1 MNFSDFLFTSHFF
14 VLYCKMRYHVKREAG
29 ACVKVRAR
37 EGAIPP
43 SAGAA
48 GNFAHKRAEE
58 RKGSRMSNSRPP
70 YDGAGDA
77 GQNPQQPGFSQGN
90 YPPAQGY
97 APNGGYAPNDAYGQG
112 YAPQNGYGQQ
122 QYGQQGYADYQQ
134 QPYGQQGYQQ
144 PYGQQ
149 EYQQPYGQQ
158 GYQQPYGQGY
168 EQQGYQ
174 QPYAQQPYQQQPYD
188 QQGFVQPGGYQQP
201 YEQQGYQQPNPAYNQ
216 QGYSQ
221 QNPQETD
228 LPPEQQYA
236 QYTPDGQRVYPT
248 SGRSGFRVQP
258 AAHREIPWDTIAKV
272 LMFGVLPI
280 LFILSMVFAWTAV
293 KWVVLVGAVASIAA
307 LWLRELV
314 TPNARLV
321 LSLLLASAA
330 VVCLVS
336 ALATNAANN
345 QNPAQPNQSSQM
357 QQGSTSGNNL
367 DVNLTATD
375 TPNPAPTPTATPVD
389 DSEECYAQL
398 HSFFTLWKNNAIS
411 QMVNLTA
418 PSWRS
423 SIKGGTDAVT
433 QKLFGEV
440 LTNRTPVSWDFTAIT
455 GTSND
460 IARMVTVRAV
470 INKNNTLGESI
481 YLWKV
486 RMVKEDG
493 VWYVDPATLQ
503 SNEQESTAT
512 PTNALATQPVLN
524 TSHPDLLIYYNPE
537 GGTYYHIDPNCESLN
552 PKYRPLSG
560 VIKWSQ
566 IEDDP
571 YDKLEQCKR
580 CGAPLREKKDNA
592 N

>member
-1 MNFSDFLFTSHFF
+1 
-14 VLYCKMRYHVKREAG
+14 MRYHVKREAG

-37 EGAIPP
+37 EEAIPP

-112 YAPQNGYGQQ
+112 YAPQNGYGQP
-122 QYGQQGYADYQQ
+122 QYGQQGYADYQ

-149 EYQQPYGQQ
+149 GYEQQGYQQPYGQQ
-158 GYQQPYGQGY
+158 GYQQPYGQQGY
-168 EQQGYQ
+168 DQQGYQ

-336 ALATNAANN
+336 ALATNAADN
-345 QNPAQPNQSSQM
+345 QNPAQPNQSGQM

-470 INKNNTLGESI
+470 INKNNTLGESV

>member
-1 MNFSDFLFTSHFF
+1 
-14 VLYCKMRYHVKREAG
+14 
-29 ACVKVRAR
+29 
-37 EGAIPP
+37 
-43 SAGAA
+43 
-48 GNFAHKRAEE
+48 
-58 RKGSRMSNSRPP
+58 MSNSRPP

-112 YAPQNGYGQQ
+112 YAPQNGYGQP
-122 QYGQQGYADYQQ
+122 QYGQQGYAGYQ

-149 EYQQPYGQQ
+149 GYGQQGYEQQGYQQPYDQQGYQQPYGQQ
-158 GYQQPYGQGY
+158 GYQQPYGQ
-168 EQQGYQ
+168 QGYQ
-174 QPYAQQPYQQQPYD
+174 QPYGQQPYQQQPYD

-258 AAHREIPWDTIAKV
+258 AARREIPWDTIAKV

-307 LWLRELV
+307 MWLRELV

-336 ALATNAANN
+336 ALATNASDN
-345 QNPAQPNQSSQM
+345 QNPAQPNQSGQM

-411 QMVNLTA
+411 QMVNLTS

-470 INKNNTLGESI
+470 INKNNTLGESV

-537 GGTYYHIDPNCESLN
+537 GGTFYHINPNCESVN

>member
-1 MNFSDFLFTSHFF
+1 
-14 VLYCKMRYHVKREAG
+14 MRYHVKRDSG

-37 EGAIPP
+37 EDAIPP

-112 YAPQNGYGQQ
+112 YAPQNGYGQP
-122 QYGQQGYADYQQ
+122 QYGQQGYADYQ

-149 EYQQPYGQQ
+149 GYQQPYGQQ
-158 GYQQPYGQGY
+158 GYQQPYGQQGY
-168 EQQGYQ
+168 DQQGYQ

-201 YEQQGYQQPNPAYNQ
+201 YEQQGYQ

-293 KWVVLVGAVASIAA
+293 KWIVLVGAVASIAA
-307 LWLRELV
+307 MWLRELV

-336 ALATNAANN
+336 ALATNAADN
-345 QNPAQPNQSSQM
+345 QNPAQPNQSGQM

-470 INKNNTLGESI
+470 INKNNTLGESV

>member
-1 MNFSDFLFTSHFF
+1 M
-14 VLYCKMRYHVKREAG
+14 
-29 ACVKVRAR
+29 
-37 EGAIPP
+37 P
-43 SAGAA
+43 SVQGAA

-112 YAPQNGYGQQ
+112 YAPQNGYGQP
-122 QYGQQGYADYQQ
+122 QYGQQGYAGYQ

-149 EYQQPYGQQ
+149 GYEQQGYQQPYDQQGYQQPYGQQ
-158 GYQQPYGQGY
+158 GYQQPYG
-168 EQQGYQ
+168 
-174 QPYAQQPYQQQPYD
+174 QQPYQQQPYD

-258 AAHREIPWDTIAKV
+258 AARREIPWDTIAKV

-293 KWVVLVGAVASIAA
+293 KWIVLVGAVASIAA
-307 LWLRELV
+307 MWLRELV

-336 ALATNAANN
+336 ALATNASDN
-345 QNPAQPNQSSQM
+345 QNPAQPNQSGQM

-411 QMVNLTA
+411 QMVNLTS

-470 INKNNTLGESI
+470 INKNNTLGESV

-524 TSHPDLLIYYNPE
+524 TSHPDLLIYYNPA
-537 GGTYYHIDPNCESLN
+537 GGTFYHIDPNCESVN

-580 CGAPLREKKDNA
+580 CGAPLREKNNA

>member
-1 MNFSDFLFTSHFF
+1 
-14 VLYCKMRYHVKREAG
+14 
-29 ACVKVRAR
+29 
-37 EGAIPP
+37 
-43 SAGAA
+43 
-48 GNFAHKRAEE
+48 
-58 RKGSRMSNSRPP
+58 MSNSRPP

-112 YAPQNGYGQQ
+112 YAPQNGYGQP

-258 AAHREIPWDTIAKV
+258 AARREIPWDTIAKV

-336 ALATNAANN
+336 ALATNAADN

-524 TSHPDLLIYYNPE
+524 TSHPDLILYYNQN
-537 GGTYYHIDPNCESLN
+537 GGTYYHIDPNCASIN
-552 PKYRPLSG
+552 QRYRPLTASF
-560 VIKWSQ
+560 KWTQ
-566 IEDDP
+566 IDDEP
-571 YDKLEQCKR
+571 YKNLEQCKV
-580 CGAPLREKKDNA
+580 CGAPLREDKSN
-592 N
+592 

>member
-1 MNFSDFLFTSHFF
+1 M
-14 VLYCKMRYHVKREAG
+14 
-29 ACVKVRAR
+29 
-37 EGAIPP
+37 P
-43 SAGAA
+43 SAQGAA
-48 GNFAHKRAEE
+48 GNFAHNRAEE

-122 QYGQQGYADYQQ
+122 GYADYQ

-149 EYQQPYGQQ
+149 GYQQPYGQQ

-201 YEQQGYQQPNPAYNQ
+201 YEQQGYQQ
-216 QGYSQ
+216 GYSQ

-258 AAHREIPWDTIAKV
+258 AARREIPWDTIAKV

-293 KWVVLVGAVASIAA
+293 KWIVLVGAVASIAA
-307 LWLRELV
+307 MWIRELV

-336 ALATNAANN
+336 ALATNASDN
-345 QNPAQPNQSSQM
+345 QNPAQPNQSGQM

-470 INKNNTLGESI
+470 INKNNTLGESV

>member
-1 MNFSDFLFTSHFF
+1 M
-14 VLYCKMRYHVKREAG
+14 
-29 ACVKVRAR
+29 
-37 EGAIPP
+37 P
-43 SAGAA
+43 SAQGAA
-48 GNFAHKRAEE
+48 GNFAHNRAEE

-112 YAPQNGYGQQ
+112 YAPQNGYGQP

-134 QPYGQQGYQQ
+134 PYGQQGYEQQ
-144 PYGQQ
+144 G
-149 EYQQPYGQQ
+149 YQQPYGQQ

-201 YEQQGYQQPNPAYNQ
+201 YEQQGYQ

-307 LWLRELV
+307 MWLRELV

-336 ALATNAANN
+336 ALATNAADN
-345 QNPAQPNQSSQM
+345 QNPAQPNQPGQM

-470 INKNNTLGESI
+470 INKNNTLGESV

>member
-1 MNFSDFLFTSHFF
+1 M
-14 VLYCKMRYHVKREAG
+14 
-29 ACVKVRAR
+29 
-37 EGAIPP
+37 P
-43 SAGAA
+43 SAQGAA

-112 YAPQNGYGQQ
+112 YAPQNGYGQP
-122 QYGQQGYADYQQ
+122 QYSQQGYADYQ

-149 EYQQPYGQQ
+149 GYQQPYGQQ

-201 YEQQGYQQPNPAYNQ
+201 NTPYNQ

-258 AAHREIPWDTIAKV
+258 AARREIPWDTIAKV

-307 LWLRELV
+307 MWLRELV

-336 ALATNAANN
+336 ALATNAADN
-345 QNPAQPNQSSQM
+345 QNPAQPNQSGQM

-440 LTNRTPVSWDFTAIT
+440 LTNRTPVGWDFTAIT

-470 INKNNTLGESI
+470 INKNNTLGESV

>member
-1 MNFSDFLFTSHFF
+1 M
-14 VLYCKMRYHVKREAG
+14 
-29 ACVKVRAR
+29 
-37 EGAIPP
+37 P
-43 SAGAA
+43 SAQGAA
-48 GNFAHKRAEE
+48 GNFAHNRAEE

-112 YAPQNGYGQQ
+112 YAPQNGYGQP
-122 QYGQQGYADYQQ
+122 QYGQQGYADYQ

-149 EYQQPYGQQ
+149 GYEQQGYQQPYGQQ

-188 QQGFVQPGGYQQP
+188 QQGFVQPGGYQQ
-201 YEQQGYQQPNPAYNQ
+201 QGYQQPNTPYNQ
-216 QGYSQ
+216 QEYSQ

-236 QYTPDGQRVYPT
+236 QYPPDGQRVYPT

-258 AAHREIPWDTIAKV
+258 AARREIPWDTIAKV

-321 LSLLLASAA
+321 LSLLLAA

-336 ALATNAANN
+336 ALATNAADN
-345 QNPAQPNQSSQM
+345 QNPAQPNQSGQM

-470 INKNNTLGESI
+470 INKNNTLGESV

>member
-1 MNFSDFLFTSHFF
+1 M
-14 VLYCKMRYHVKREAG
+14 
-29 ACVKVRAR
+29 
-37 EGAIPP
+37 P
-43 SAGAA
+43 SAQGAA

-112 YAPQNGYGQQ
+112 YAPQNGYGQP
-122 QYGQQGYADYQQ
+122 QYGQQGYADYQ

-149 EYQQPYGQQ
+149 
-158 GYQQPYGQGY
+158 GYQQPYGQSY

-258 AAHREIPWDTIAKV
+258 AARREIPWDTIAKV

-307 LWLRELV
+307 MWLRELV

-336 ALATNAANN
+336 ALATNAADN
-345 QNPAQPNQSSQM
+345 QNPAQPNQPGQM
-357 QQGSTSGNNL
+357 QQGSTSGNSL

-470 INKNNTLGESI
+470 INKNNTLGESV

>member
-1 MNFSDFLFTSHFF
+1 M
-14 VLYCKMRYHVKREAG
+14 
-29 ACVKVRAR
+29 
-37 EGAIPP
+37 P
-43 SAGAA
+43 SAQGAA

-112 YAPQNGYGQQ
+112 YAPQNGYGQP
-122 QYGQQGYADYQQ
+122 QYGQQGYADYQ

-149 EYQQPYGQQ
+149 
-158 GYQQPYGQGY
+158 GYQQPYG
-168 EQQGYQ
+168 QQGYQ

-307 LWLRELV
+307 MWLRELV

-336 ALATNAANN
+336 ALATNASDN
-345 QNPAQPNQSSQM
+345 QNPAQPNQSGQM

-440 LTNRTPVSWDFTAIT
+440 LTNRTPVSWDFTGIT

-470 INKNNTLGESI
+470 INKNNTLGESV

>member
-1 MNFSDFLFTSHFF
+1 M
-14 VLYCKMRYHVKREAG
+14 
-29 ACVKVRAR
+29 
-37 EGAIPP
+37 P
-43 SAGAA
+43 SAQGAA
-48 GNFAHKRAEE
+48 GSFAHKRAEE

-112 YAPQNGYGQQ
+112 YAPQNGYGQP
-122 QYGQQGYADYQQ
+122 QYGQQGYAGYQ

-149 EYQQPYGQQ
+149 GYEQQGYQQPYDQQGYQQPYDQQGYQQPYGQQ
-158 GYQQPYGQGY
+158 GYQQPYG
-168 EQQGYQ
+168 
-174 QPYAQQPYQQQPYD
+174 QQPYQQQPYD

-258 AAHREIPWDTIAKV
+258 AARREIPWDTIAKV

-307 LWLRELV
+307 MWIRELV

-336 ALATNAANN
+336 ALATNASDN
-345 QNPAQPNQSSQM
+345 QNPAQPNQSGQM

-411 QMVNLTA
+411 QMVNLTS

-470 INKNNTLGESI
+470 INKNNTLGESV

-537 GGTYYHIDPNCESLN
+537 GGTFYHIDPNCESVN

>member
-1 MNFSDFLFTSHFF
+1 
-14 VLYCKMRYHVKREAG
+14 
-29 ACVKVRAR
+29 
-37 EGAIPP
+37 
-43 SAGAA
+43 
-48 GNFAHKRAEE
+48 
-58 RKGSRMSNSRPP
+58 MSNSRPP

-112 YAPQNGYGQQ
+112 YAPQNGYGQP
-122 QYGQQGYADYQQ
+122 QYGQQGYADYQ

-149 EYQQPYGQQ
+149 GYEQQGYQQPYGQQ
-158 GYQQPYGQGY
+158 GYQQPYGQQGY
-168 EQQGYQ
+168 E

-188 QQGFVQPGGYQQP
+188 QQGFVQPGGYQQPYEQQGYQQP

-258 AAHREIPWDTIAKV
+258 AARREIPWDTIAKV

-293 KWVVLVGAVASIAA
+293 KWIVLVGAVASIAA

-336 ALATNAANN
+336 ALATNAADN
-345 QNPAQPNQSSQM
+345 QNPAQPNQSGQM

-470 INKNNTLGESI
+470 INKNNTLGESV

>member
-1 MNFSDFLFTSHFF
+1 M
-14 VLYCKMRYHVKREAG
+14 
-29 ACVKVRAR
+29 
-37 EGAIPP
+37 P
-43 SAGAA
+43 SAQGAA

-112 YAPQNGYGQQ
+112 YAPQNGYGQP
-122 QYGQQGYADYQQ
+122 QYSQQGYADYQ

-144 PYGQQ
+144 PYGG
-149 EYQQPYGQQ
+149 YQQPYGQQGYEQQ

-201 YEQQGYQQPNPAYNQ
+201 YEQQGYQ

-336 ALATNAANN
+336 ALATNAADN
-345 QNPAQPNQSSQM
+345 QNPAQPNQSGQM
-357 QQGSTSGNNL
+357 QQGSTSGNSL

-375 TPNPAPTPTATPVD
+375 TPNPSPTPTATPVD

-470 INKNNTLGESI
+470 INKNNTLGESV

>member
-1 MNFSDFLFTSHFF
+1 M
-14 VLYCKMRYHVKREAG
+14 
-29 ACVKVRAR
+29 
-37 EGAIPP
+37 P
-43 SAGAA
+43 SAQGAA
-48 GNFAHKRAEE
+48 GNFAHNRAEE

-112 YAPQNGYGQQ
+112 YAPQNGYGQP
-122 QYGQQGYADYQQ
+122 QYGQQGYAGYQ

-149 EYQQPYGQQ
+149 GYEQQGYQQPYDQQGYQQPYGQQ
-158 GYQQPYGQGY
+158 GYQQPYGQ
-168 EQQGYQ
+168 
-174 QPYAQQPYQQQPYD
+174 QPYQQPYD

-216 QGYSQ
+216 QEYGQ

-258 AAHREIPWDTIAKV
+258 AARREIPWDTIAKV

-293 KWVVLVGAVASIAA
+293 KWIVLVGAVASIAA

-336 ALATNAANN
+336 ALATNASDN
-345 QNPAQPNQSSQM
+345 QNPAQPNQPGQM

-470 INKNNTLGESI
+470 INKNNTLGESV

-566 IEDDP
+566 IEDAP

>member
-1 MNFSDFLFTSHFF
+1 M
-14 VLYCKMRYHVKREAG
+14 
-29 ACVKVRAR
+29 
-37 EGAIPP
+37 P
-43 SAGAA
+43 SAQGAA
-48 GNFAHKRAEE
+48 GNFAHNRAEE

-112 YAPQNGYGQQ
+112 YAPQNGYGQP
-122 QYGQQGYADYQQ
+122 QYGQQGYADYQ

-149 EYQQPYGQQ
+149 GYQQPYGQQ
-158 GYQQPYGQGY
+158 GYEQQGYQQPYDQQGYQQPYG
-168 EQQGYQ
+168 QQGYQ

-188 QQGFVQPGGYQQP
+188 QQGFVQPGGY
-201 YEQQGYQQPNPAYNQ
+201 Q

-258 AAHREIPWDTIAKV
+258 AARREIPWDTIAKV

-307 LWLRELV
+307 MWLRELV

-336 ALATNAANN
+336 ALATNASDN
-345 QNPAQPNQSSQM
+345 QNPAQPNQSGQM

-411 QMVNLTA
+411 QMVNLTS

-470 INKNNTLGESI
+470 INKNNTLGESV

-537 GGTYYHIDPNCESLN
+537 GGTYYHINPNCESVN

-566 IEDDP
+566 IEDSP

>member
-1 MNFSDFLFTSHFF
+1 M
-14 VLYCKMRYHVKREAG
+14 
-29 ACVKVRAR
+29 
-37 EGAIPP
+37 P
-43 SAGAA
+43 SAQGAA
-48 GNFAHKRAEE
+48 GNFAHNRAEE

-112 YAPQNGYGQQ
+112 YAPQNGYGQP
-122 QYGQQGYADYQQ
+122 QYGQQGYADYQ

-149 EYQQPYGQQ
+149 GYQQPYGQQ

-201 YEQQGYQQPNPAYNQ
+201 YEQQGYQ

-293 KWVVLVGAVASIAA
+293 KWIVLVGAVASIAA
-307 LWLRELV
+307 MWLRELV

-336 ALATNAANN
+336 ALATNAADN
-345 QNPAQPNQSSQM
+345 QNPAQPNQPGQM

-470 INKNNTLGESI
+470 INKNNTLGESV

>member
-1 MNFSDFLFTSHFF
+1 M
-14 VLYCKMRYHVKREAG
+14 
-29 ACVKVRAR
+29 
-37 EGAIPP
+37 P
-43 SAGAA
+43 SAQGAA

-112 YAPQNGYGQQ
+112 YAPQNGYGQP
-122 QYGQQGYADYQQ
+122 QYGQQGYADYQ

-144 PYGQQ
+144 PYGG
-149 EYQQPYGQQ
+149 YQQPYGQQGYEQQ

-201 YEQQGYQQPNPAYNQ
+201 YEQ

-336 ALATNAANN
+336 ALATNAADN
-345 QNPAQPNQSSQM
+345 QNPAQPNQSGQM

-375 TPNPAPTPTATPVD
+375 TPNPSPTPTATPVD

-470 INKNNTLGESI
+470 INKNNTLGESV

-512 PTNALATQPVLN
+512 PTKALATQPVLN

>member
-1 MNFSDFLFTSHFF
+1 
-14 VLYCKMRYHVKREAG
+14 
-29 ACVKVRAR
+29 
-37 EGAIPP
+37 
-43 SAGAA
+43 
-48 GNFAHKRAEE
+48 
-58 RKGSRMSNSRPP
+58 MSNSRPP

-112 YAPQNGYGQQ
+112 YAPQNGYGQP
-122 QYGQQGYADYQQ
+122 QYGQQGYA
-134 QPYGQQGYQQ
+134 G
-144 PYGQQ
+144 
-149 EYQQPYGQQ
+149 YQQPYGQQ
-158 GYQQPYGQGY
+158 GYQQPYDQQGYQQPYDQQGYQQPYGQQGY

-174 QPYAQQPYQQQPYD
+174 QPYGQQPYQQQPYD

-258 AAHREIPWDTIAKV
+258 AARREIPWDTIAKV

-307 LWLRELV
+307 MWLRELV

-336 ALATNAANN
+336 ALATNASDN
-345 QNPAQPNQSSQM
+345 QNPAQPNQSGQM

-470 INKNNTLGESI
+470 INKNNTLGESV
-481 YLWKV
+481 YLGKV

-537 GGTYYHIDPNCESLN
+537 GGTYYHINPNCESIN

>member
-1 MNFSDFLFTSHFF
+1 M
-14 VLYCKMRYHVKREAG
+14 MRYHVKRDSG

-112 YAPQNGYGQQ
+112 YAPQNGYGQP
-122 QYGQQGYADYQQ
+122 QYGQQGYADYQ

-158 GYQQPYGQGY
+158 GYQQPYGQQGY
-168 EQQGYQ
+168 DQQGYQ

-201 YEQQGYQQPNPAYNQ
+201 YEQQGYSQPNPAYNQ

-293 KWVVLVGAVASIAA
+293 KWIVLVGAVASIAA
-307 LWLRELV
+307 MWLRELV

-345 QNPAQPNQSSQM
+345 QNPAQPNQSGQM

-470 INKNNTLGESI
+470 INKNNTLGESV

>member
-1 MNFSDFLFTSHFF
+1 M
-14 VLYCKMRYHVKREAG
+14 
-29 ACVKVRAR
+29 
-37 EGAIPP
+37 P
-43 SAGAA
+43 SAQGAA

-122 QYGQQGYADYQQ
+122 PYGQQGYADYQ

-149 EYQQPYGQQ
+149 GYQQPYGQQ

-201 YEQQGYQQPNPAYNQ
+201 YEQQGYQ

-293 KWVVLVGAVASIAA
+293 KWIVLVGAVASIAA
-307 LWLRELV
+307 MWLRELV

-336 ALATNAANN
+336 ALATNAAVN
-345 QNPAQPNQSSQM
+345 QNPAQPNQSGQM
-357 QQGSTSGNNL
+357 QQGSTSGSSL
-367 DVNLTATD
+367 DVNLAATD

-470 INKNNTLGESI
+470 INKNNTLGESV

>member
-1 MNFSDFLFTSHFF
+1 M
-14 VLYCKMRYHVKREAG
+14 
-29 ACVKVRAR
+29 
-37 EGAIPP
+37 P
-43 SAGAA
+43 SAQGAA

-112 YAPQNGYGQQ
+112 YAPQNGYGQP
-122 QYGQQGYADYQQ
+122 QYGQQGYADYQ

-149 EYQQPYGQQ
+149 GYQQPYGQQ
-158 GYQQPYGQGY
+158 GYQQPYD
-168 EQQGYQ
+168 QQGYQ

-258 AAHREIPWDTIAKV
+258 AARREIPWDTIAKV

-307 LWLRELV
+307 MWLRELV

-336 ALATNAANN
+336 ALATNASDD
-345 QNPAQPNQSSQM
+345 QNPAQPNQSGQM

-411 QMVNLTA
+411 QMVNLTS

-470 INKNNTLGESI
+470 INKNNTLGESV

-537 GGTYYHIDPNCESLN
+537 GGTYYHIDPNCESLD

-566 IEDDP
+566 IEDSP

>member
-1 MNFSDFLFTSHFF
+1 
-14 VLYCKMRYHVKREAG
+14 
-29 ACVKVRAR
+29 
-37 EGAIPP
+37 
-43 SAGAA
+43 
-48 GNFAHKRAEE
+48 
-58 RKGSRMSNSRPP
+58 MSNSRPP

-112 YAPQNGYGQQ
+112 YAPQNGYGQP

-134 QPYGQQGYQQ
+134 PYGQQGYQQPCGQQGYQQ

-168 EQQGYQ
+168 EQQGYE
-174 QPYAQQPYQQQPYD
+174 QPYAQQPYQQQQPYD

-293 KWVVLVGAVASIAA
+293 KWIVLVGAVASIAA
-307 LWLRELV
+307 MWLRELV

-336 ALATNAANN
+336 ALATNAADN
-345 QNPAQPNQSSQM
+345 QNPAQPNQPGQM

-470 INKNNTLGESI
+470 INKNNTLGESV

>member
-1 MNFSDFLFTSHFF
+1 M
-14 VLYCKMRYHVKREAG
+14 
-29 ACVKVRAR
+29 
-37 EGAIPP
+37 P
-43 SAGAA
+43 SAQGAA

-122 QYGQQGYADYQQ
+122 PYGQQGYQ

-201 YEQQGYQQPNPAYNQ
+201 YEQQGYQQ
-216 QGYSQ
+216 GYGQ

-258 AAHREIPWDTIAKV
+258 AARREIPWDTIAKV

-293 KWVVLVGAVASIAA
+293 KWIVLVGAVASIAA
-307 LWLRELV
+307 MWIRELV

-336 ALATNAANN
+336 ALATNASNN
-345 QNPAQPNQSSQM
+345 QNPAQPNQSGQM

-375 TPNPAPTPTATPVD
+375 TPNPSPTPTATPVD

-470 INKNNTLGESI
+470 INKNNTLGESV

>member
-1 MNFSDFLFTSHFF
+1 M
-14 VLYCKMRYHVKREAG
+14 
-29 ACVKVRAR
+29 
-37 EGAIPP
+37 P
-43 SAGAA
+43 SAQGAA
-48 GNFAHKRAEE
+48 GSFAHKRAEE

-112 YAPQNGYGQQ
+112 YAPQNGYGQP
-122 QYGQQGYADYQQ
+122 QYGQQGYAGYQ

-149 EYQQPYGQQ
+149 GYEQQGYQQPYDQQ
-158 GYQQPYGQGY
+158 GYQQPYG
-168 EQQGYQ
+168 QQGYQ

-258 AAHREIPWDTIAKV
+258 AARREIPWDTIAKV

-293 KWVVLVGAVASIAA
+293 KWIVLVGAVASIAA
-307 LWLRELV
+307 MWLRELV

-336 ALATNAANN
+336 ALATNASDN
-345 QNPAQPNQSSQM
+345 QNPAQPNQSGQM
-357 QQGSTSGNNL
+357 QQGSTSGSSL

-411 QMVNLTA
+411 QMVNLTS

-440 LTNRTPVSWDFTAIT
+440 LTNRTPVSWDFTTIT

-470 INKNNTLGESI
+470 INKNNTLGESV

-537 GGTYYHIDPNCESLN
+537 GGTFYHIDPNCESVN

>member
-1 MNFSDFLFTSHFF
+1 M
-14 VLYCKMRYHVKREAG
+14 
-29 ACVKVRAR
+29 
-37 EGAIPP
+37 P
-43 SAGAA
+43 SAQGAA
-48 GNFAHKRAEE
+48 GNFAHNRAEE

-112 YAPQNGYGQQ
+112 YAPQNGYGQP
-122 QYGQQGYADYQQ
+122 QYGQQGYADYQ

-149 EYQQPYGQQ
+149 GYQQPYGQQ

-201 YEQQGYQQPNPAYNQ
+201 YEQQGYQQ
-216 QGYSQ
+216 GYSQ

-258 AAHREIPWDTIAKV
+258 AARREIPWDTIAKV

-336 ALATNAANN
+336 ALATNAADN
-345 QNPAQPNQSSQM
+345 QNPAQPNQSGQM

>member
-1 MNFSDFLFTSHFF
+1 M
-14 VLYCKMRYHVKREAG
+14 
-29 ACVKVRAR
+29 
-37 EGAIPP
+37 P
-43 SAGAA
+43 SAQGAA

-112 YAPQNGYGQQ
+112 YAPQNGYGQP
-122 QYGQQGYADYQQ
+122 QYSQQGYADYQ

-149 EYQQPYGQQ
+149 GYQQPYGQQ

-188 QQGFVQPGGYQQP
+188 QQGFVQPGGYQ
-201 YEQQGYQQPNPAYNQ
+201 QQGYQQPNPAYNQ

-293 KWVVLVGAVASIAA
+293 KWIVLVGAVASIAA
-307 LWLRELV
+307 MWLRELV

-336 ALATNAANN
+336 ALATNASDN
-345 QNPAQPNQSSQM
+345 QNPAQPNQSGQM

-411 QMVNLTA
+411 QMVNLTS

-470 INKNNTLGESI
+470 INKNNTLGESV

>member
-1 MNFSDFLFTSHFF
+1 M
-14 VLYCKMRYHVKREAG
+14 
-29 ACVKVRAR
+29 
-37 EGAIPP
+37 P
-43 SAGAA
+43 SAQGAA

-112 YAPQNGYGQQ
+112 YAPQNGYGQP
-122 QYGQQGYADYQQ
+122 QYSQQGYADYQ

-149 EYQQPYGQQ
+149 GYQQPYGQQ

-188 QQGFVQPGGYQQP
+188 QQGFVQPGGYQ
-201 YEQQGYQQPNPAYNQ
+201 QQGYQQPNPAYNQ

-307 LWLRELV
+307 MWLRELV

-336 ALATNAANN
+336 ALATNAADN
-345 QNPAQPNQSSQM
+345 QNPAQPNQSGQM
-357 QQGSTSGNNL
+357 QQGSTSGSSL

-470 INKNNTLGESI
+470 INKNNTLGESV

>member
-1 MNFSDFLFTSHFF
+1 
-14 VLYCKMRYHVKREAG
+14 
-29 ACVKVRAR
+29 
-37 EGAIPP
+37 
-43 SAGAA
+43 
-48 GNFAHKRAEE
+48 
-58 RKGSRMSNSRPP
+58 MSNSRPP

-90 YPPAQGY
+90 YPPMQGY
-97 APNGGYAPNDAYGQG
+97 APG
-112 YAPQNGYGQQ
+112 NGYPQQ
-122 QYGQQGYADYQQ
+122 N
-134 QPYGQQGYQQ
+134 GYQQ

-149 EYQQPYGQQ
+149 SYDPQGYNNQQYGQQ
-158 GYQQPYGQGY
+158 GYNQSYGQQPYDQQGYNQQYGQQGYDQQGYNNQPYGQGY
-168 EQQGYQ
+168 DQQGYN
-174 QPYAQQPYQQQPYD
+174 QPYNQQPYQQQPYD

-201 YEQQGYQQPNPAYNQ
+201 YNQPGYQQPNPYDQ
-216 QGYSQ
+216 QAYSQ

-228 LPPEQQYA
+228 FPPEQQYA

-258 AAHREIPWDTIAKV
+258 AARREIPWDTIAKV
-272 LMFGVLPI
+272 LMFGVLPV
-280 LFILSMVFAWTAV
+280 LFILSMVFSWTAV
-293 KWVVLVGAVASIAA
+293 KWVVLAGAVASIVAM
-307 LWLRELV
+307 WIRELV
-314 TPNARLV
+314 TPNARLI
-321 LSLLLASAA
+321 LSLLMASAA
-330 VVCLVS
+330 IVCLVS
-336 ALATNAANN
+336 ALATNTADN
-345 QNPAQPNQSSQM
+345 QNPAQPNQPNQM
-357 QQGSTSGNNL
+357 QQGTTAGDNL

-375 TPNPAPTPTATPVD
+375 TPDPSPTPTATPYD

-411 QMVNLTA
+411 QMVNLTS
-418 PSWRS
+418 PTWRS
-423 SIKGGTDAVT
+423 SIKGDTDAVT

-440 LTNRTPVSWDFTAIT
+440 LTNRTPVSWEFTGIT

-460 IARMVTVRAV
+460 VARMVTVRAV
-470 INKNNTLGESI
+470 INKNNTLGESV

-493 VWYVDPATLQ
+493 IWYVDPATLQ

-524 TSHPDLLIYYNPE
+524 TSHPDLLIYYNPD
-537 GGTYYHIDPNCESLN
+537 GGTYYHIDPNCESVN

-566 IEDDP
+566 IEDSP
-571 YDKLEQCKR
+571 YDQLEQCKR
-580 CGAPLREKKDNA
+580 CGAPLREKKENA

>member
-1 MNFSDFLFTSHFF
+1 M
-14 VLYCKMRYHVKREAG
+14 
-29 ACVKVRAR
+29 
-37 EGAIPP
+37 P
-43 SAGAA
+43 SAQGAA

-112 YAPQNGYGQQ
+112 YAPQNGYGQP
-122 QYGQQGYADYQQ
+122 QYGQQGYADYQ

-158 GYQQPYGQGY
+158 GYQQPYGQSY

-201 YEQQGYQQPNPAYNQ
+201 YEQQGYL

-307 LWLRELV
+307 MWLRELV

-336 ALATNAANN
+336 ALATNAADN
-345 QNPAQPNQSSQM
+345 QNPAQPNQSGQM

-470 INKNNTLGESI
+470 INKNNTLGESV

>member
-1 MNFSDFLFTSHFF
+1 M
-14 VLYCKMRYHVKREAG
+14 
-29 ACVKVRAR
+29 
-37 EGAIPP
+37 P
-43 SAGAA
+43 SAQGAA
-48 GNFAHKRAEE
+48 GSFAHKRAEE

-112 YAPQNGYGQQ
+112 YAPQNGYGQP
-122 QYGQQGYADYQQ
+122 QYGQQGYADYQ

-149 EYQQPYGQQ
+149 GYQQPYDQQGYQQPYGQQ
-158 GYQQPYGQGY
+158 GYQQPYG
-168 EQQGYQ
+168 
-174 QPYAQQPYQQQPYD
+174 QQPYQQQPYD

-258 AAHREIPWDTIAKV
+258 AARREIPWDTIAKV

-293 KWVVLVGAVASIAA
+293 KWIVLVGAVASIAA
-307 LWLRELV
+307 MWLRELV

-336 ALATNAANN
+336 ALATNASDN
-345 QNPAQPNQSSQM
+345 QNPAQPNQSGQM

-411 QMVNLTA
+411 QMVNLTS

-470 INKNNTLGESI
+470 INKNNTLGESV

-537 GGTYYHIDPNCESLN
+537 GGTFYHIDPNCESVN

-580 CGAPLREKKDNA
+580 CGAPLREKNNA

>member
-1 MNFSDFLFTSHFF
+1 M
-14 VLYCKMRYHVKREAG
+14 
-29 ACVKVRAR
+29 
-37 EGAIPP
+37 P
-43 SAGAA
+43 SAQGAA
-48 GNFAHKRAEE
+48 GNFAHNRAEE

-112 YAPQNGYGQQ
+112 YAPQNGYGQP

-134 QPYGQQGYQQ
+134 PYGQQGYEQQ
-144 PYGQQ
+144 G
-149 EYQQPYGQQ
+149 YQQPYGQQ

-188 QQGFVQPGGYQQP
+188 QQGFVQPGGYQQG
-201 YEQQGYQQPNPAYNQ
+201 YEQQGYSQPNPAYNQ

-336 ALATNAANN
+336 ALATNAADN
-345 QNPAQPNQSSQM
+345 QNPAQPNQSGQM

-470 INKNNTLGESI
+470 INKNNTLGESV

>member
-48 GNFAHKRAEE
+48 GNFAHNRAEE

-112 YAPQNGYGQQ
+112 YAPQNGYGQP

-134 QPYGQQGYQQ
+134 PYGQQG
-144 PYGQQ
+144 
-149 EYQQPYGQQ
+149 YQQPYGQQ
-158 GYQQPYGQGY
+158 GYQQPYGQGYEQQGYQQPY

-201 YEQQGYQQPNPAYNQ
+201 YEQQGYSQPNPAYNQ

-336 ALATNAANN
+336 ALATNAADN
-345 QNPAQPNQSSQM
+345 QNPAQPNQSGQM

-470 INKNNTLGESI
+470 INKNNTLGESV

>member
-1 MNFSDFLFTSHFF
+1 M
-14 VLYCKMRYHVKREAG
+14 
-29 ACVKVRAR
+29 
-37 EGAIPP
+37 P
-43 SAGAA
+43 SAQGAA
-48 GNFAHKRAEE
+48 GNFAHNRAEE

-122 QYGQQGYADYQQ
+122 GYADYQ

-149 EYQQPYGQQ
+149 GYQQPYGQQ

-201 YEQQGYQQPNPAYNQ
+201 YEQQGYQ

-307 LWLRELV
+307 MWLRELV

-336 ALATNAANN
+336 ALATNASDN
-345 QNPAQPNQSSQM
+345 QNPAQPNQSGQM

-375 TPNPAPTPTATPVD
+375 TPNPSPTPTATPVD

-470 INKNNTLGESI
+470 INKNNTLGESV

>member
-1 MNFSDFLFTSHFF
+1 M
-14 VLYCKMRYHVKREAG
+14 
-29 ACVKVRAR
+29 
-37 EGAIPP
+37 P
-43 SAGAA
+43 SAQGAA
-48 GNFAHKRAEE
+48 GNFAHNRAEE

-112 YAPQNGYGQQ
+112 YAPQNGYGQP
-122 QYGQQGYADYQQ
+122 QYGQQGYADYQ

-149 EYQQPYGQQ
+149 GYQQPYGQQ

-201 YEQQGYQQPNPAYNQ
+201 YEQQGYQ

-293 KWVVLVGAVASIAA
+293 KWIVLVGAVASIAA
-307 LWLRELV
+307 MWLRELV

-336 ALATNAANN
+336 ALATNAADN
-345 QNPAQPNQSSQM
+345 QNPAQPNQSGQM
-357 QQGSTSGNNL
+357 QQGSISGNNL

-470 INKNNTLGESI
+470 INKNNTLGESV

>member
-1 MNFSDFLFTSHFF
+1 M
-14 VLYCKMRYHVKREAG
+14 
-29 ACVKVRAR
+29 
-37 EGAIPP
+37 P
-43 SAGAA
+43 SAQGAA
-48 GNFAHKRAEE
+48 GNFAHNRAEE

-70 YDGAGDA
+70 DDGAGDA

-112 YAPQNGYGQQ
+112 YAPQNGYGQP
-122 QYGQQGYADYQQ
+122 QYSQQGYADYQQ

-149 EYQQPYGQQ
+149 GYQQPYGQQ
-158 GYQQPYGQGY
+158 GYQQPYG
-168 EQQGYQ
+168 QQGYQ

-201 YEQQGYQQPNPAYNQ
+201 YEQQGYQ

-258 AAHREIPWDTIAKV
+258 AARREIPWDTIAKV

-293 KWVVLVGAVASIAA
+293 KWIVLVGAVASIAA
-307 LWLRELV
+307 MWLRELV

-336 ALATNAANN
+336 ALATNAADN
-345 QNPAQPNQSSQM
+345 QNPAQPNQPGQM

-470 INKNNTLGESI
+470 INKNNTLGESV

-524 TSHPDLLIYYNPE
+524 TSHPDLILYYNQN
-537 GGTYYHIDPNCESLN
+537 GGTYYHIDPNCASIN
-552 PKYRPLSG
+552 QRYRPLTASF
-560 VIKWSQ
+560 KWTQ
-566 IEDDP
+566 IDDEP
-571 YDKLEQCKR
+571 YKNLEQCKV
-580 CGAPLREKKDNA
+580 CGAPLREDKSN
-592 N
+592 

>member
-1 MNFSDFLFTSHFF
+1 M
-14 VLYCKMRYHVKREAG
+14 
-29 ACVKVRAR
+29 
-37 EGAIPP
+37 P
-43 SAGAA
+43 SAQGAA
-48 GNFAHKRAEE
+48 GSFAHKRAEE

-112 YAPQNGYGQQ
+112 YAPQNGYGQP
-122 QYGQQGYADYQQ
+122 QYGQQGYAGYQ

-149 EYQQPYGQQ
+149 GYEQQ
-158 GYQQPYGQGY
+158 GYQQPYDQQGY
-168 EQQGYQ
+168 QQPYDQQGYQ

-258 AAHREIPWDTIAKV
+258 AARREIPWDTIAKV

-293 KWVVLVGAVASIAA
+293 KWIVLVGAVASIAA
-307 LWLRELV
+307 MWIRELV

-336 ALATNAANN
+336 ALATNASDN
-345 QNPAQPNQSSQM
+345 QNPAQPNQSGQM

-411 QMVNLTA
+411 QMVNLTS

-470 INKNNTLGESI
+470 INKNNTLGESV

-537 GGTYYHIDPNCESLN
+537 GGTFYHINPNCESVN

-580 CGAPLREKKDNA
+580 CGAPLREKNNA

>member
-1 MNFSDFLFTSHFF
+1 M
-14 VLYCKMRYHVKREAG
+14 
-29 ACVKVRAR
+29 
-37 EGAIPP
+37 P
-43 SAGAA
+43 SAQGAA
-48 GNFAHKRAEE
+48 GNFAHNRAEE

-112 YAPQNGYGQQ
+112 YAPQNGYGQP
-122 QYGQQGYADYQQ
+122 QYGQQGYAGYQ

-149 EYQQPYGQQ
+149 GYEQQGYQQPYDQQGYQQPYGQQ
-158 GYQQPYGQGY
+158 GYQQPYGQ
-168 EQQGYQ
+168 
-174 QPYAQQPYQQQPYD
+174 QPYQQPYD

-258 AAHREIPWDTIAKV
+258 AARREIPWDTIAKV

-293 KWVVLVGAVASIAA
+293 KWIVLVGAVASIAA
-307 LWLRELV
+307 MWLRELV

-336 ALATNAANN
+336 ALATNASDN
-345 QNPAQPNQSSQM
+345 QNPAQPNQSGQM
-357 QQGSTSGNNL
+357 QQGSTSGSSL

-470 INKNNTLGESI
+470 INKNNTLGESV

-537 GGTYYHIDPNCESLN
+537 GGTYYHIDPNCESVK

-580 CGAPLREKKDNA
+580 CGAPLREKNNA
-592 N
+592 I